1 MLSRGPGPRLCPQ
14 LSHRHRYRG
23 TCLPHPT
30 PQLTAQ
36 RRGLGTDSK
45 MAPEKTSFFAGW
57 IRKQVAHKPRFSAFP
72 PQPEF
77 SPGLQKRQK
86 QNTTNKRNGER
97 RWSFLACWASA
108 HHRGSVMLTQ
118 PQPQTVMS
126 PWEATTSFERGLESG
141 LCGILCSENRH

>member
-1 MLSRGPGPRLCPQ
+1 MLSKGPGPRLRPQ

-45 MAPEKTSFFAGW
+45 MAPEKTSFFTGW

-77 SPGLQKRQK
+77 SPGLQKRQT
-86 QNTTNKRNGER
+86 QNTTNKQNGER
-97 RWSFLACWASA
+97 RWSFLACCENNPKGISPSPRVRDA
-108 HHRGSVMLTQ
+108 Q
-118 PQPQTVMS
+118 PQPQTVMC

-141 LCGILCSENRH
+141 LCGILC